1 MSQPIIKYTLTKQG
15 RQPEWLSKDSR
26 AFKGEHSAPANK
38 PGKLPRFGSPQDTIF
53 LGIGAG
59 DPDSDGTPDG
69 YVGTIDSKAD
79 LQTYITGIGT
89 AAGYKVVTPTLTGV
103 TTSVTTGELE
113 AWNPTE
119 DYSGPG
125 LTTTTSDKV
134 TSTGTGTIQ
143 TFEGSQVT
151 KVVIETTTEISGV
164 STTTTITKETAINV
178 DPAST
183 VSAIS
188 TSDSV
193 GIVTTTLP
201 DEGGIQTVK
210 TTTTTSAFTY
220 TDVITSTSTSTSST
234 TTDGE
239 TTRTDTVTTTET
251 TNYVTDY
258 DYAAEATRLWDI
270 HQAINS

>member
-1 MSQPIIKYTLTKQG
+1 MSQPLIKYTLTRQG

-38 PGKLPRFGSPQDTIF
+38 PGKLPRYGSPQDTIY

-69 YVGTIDSKAD
+69 YVGKIASKSA

-89 AAGYKVVTPTLTGV
+89 AAGYKVVTPTVTGV
-103 TTSVTTGELE
+103 STSVISGSSE
-113 AWNPTE
+113 AWNPGE

-143 TFEGSQVT
+143 TFNGSQVT
-151 KVVIETTTEISGV
+151 IVVVETTTASGV
-164 STTTTITKETAINV
+164 TTSTNETAISV

-183 VSAIS
+183 VSSVS

-193 GIVTTTLP
+193 GIVTTTNP
-201 DEGGIQTVK
+201 EDVETTVK

-220 TDVITSTSTSTSST
+220 TDVTTSTSTSTSST